1 MEGLMK
7 KSFIAILLTLFAVSA
22 LMATPCVAADVI
34 KWKMQSAYPSGD
46 ATYDVHSVRAAKL
59 IEEASGG
66 KIKVELFPPGA
77 LCSVKEMAN
86 AVGAGMIEMAA
97 IYGPRYAGRVPV
109 ADVEGGLP
117 FTWTSM
123 DQVAELFWDPKYN
136 MIDNIRKA
144 WASKG
149 VFYLVPNACGS
160 YPFLTNYPVHKIS
173 DFKGHKI
180 RGMGASGEWLA
191 KAGASPTPLPGGEIY
206 MALKLG
212 TIDGTPFPPMILETL
227 KLKEVVKYITFPGLV
242 APPQTCI
249 VINMDA
255 WKSLPED
262 VRKKLTDPKTQVE
275 FYRANGE
282 AYKARDDEALAAAYA
297 YGIKSFTMSD
307 EELRKGRKLAKSVWD
322 KVAKK
327 DKYSKEAVET
337 LIKFM
342 TAKGML

>member
-1 MEGLMK
+1 MK
-7 KSFIAILLTLFAVSA
+7 KSLIVILLTLFAASA
-22 LMATPCVAADVI
+22 LLVSPCFAGGVT
-34 KWKMQSAYPSGD
+34 KWKMQCAYPPGD
-46 ATYDVHSVRAAKL
+46 ATYDVHAVRAAKL

-117 FTWTSM
+117 FTWASM
-123 DQVAELFWDPKYN
+123 NQVVELFWDPKYN
-136 MIDNIRKA
+136 MIDTIRKG
-144 WASKG
+144 WASKDI
-149 VFYLVPNACGS
+149 FYLVPNACGS
-160 YPFLTNYPVHKIS
+160 YPFLTKFPVKTIA

-180 RGMGASGEWLA
+180 RGMGASGEWLG

-212 TIDGTPFPPMILETL
+212 TIEGTPFPPMILETL
-227 KLKEVVKYITFPGLV
+227 KLKEVVDYITFPGLV

-255 WKSLPED
+255 WKSLPAD
-262 VRKKLTDPKTQVE
+262 VRKKLTDAKTQIE

-307 EELRKGRKLAKSVWD
+307 EELRKGRKLAQSVWE

-327 DKYSKEAVET
+327 DKYSKQAVEI

-342 TAKGML
+342 KDKGML